1 MTSSLPFL
9 DLRREF
15 RLDPGTV
22 WLNTAHQGALP
33 RAAAREALR
42 AVRWKSRPHELTTER
57 FSEVPRALKTSL
69 GAFTGLPAEEIILA
83 NGASYGLHLLANG
96 LPLDPG
102 DEVLLMEGD
111 FPSNLLPWLDLRRRG
126 VAVRALRPRGEVL
139 TPAEVAVQLAPRTR
153 AVCLS
158 WVHSFSGLTL
168 DLERIGEH
176 CRANGTWLLLNATQA
191 LGWRG
196 LDPAAARAD
205 ALVCA
210 GWKWLCGPYG
220 TGFAW
225 LRPELRSQLRY
236 NQAYWLARG
245 SEASLRD
252 QGLDLGAVAPEDA
265 RRYDVFAT
273 ANFFNFMPWRASLEL
288 LRRHGPAR
296 IEAHTRGLA
305 ERFLAGLDRA
315 RFGIAG
321 EDGAGARSALCVFS
335 HRDAPRNEVLYR
347 RLLDAGIHLAL
358 RKGRLRLSAHLYNV
372 PDEIDRAL
380 EILDDAG

>member
-1 MTSSLPFL
+1 MSPSPAFL

-15 RLDPGTV
+15 RLDPGRV

-33 RAAAREALR
+33 RCAAREALR

-57 FSEVPRALKTSL
+57 FSAVPAALKASL
-69 GAFTGLPAEEIILA
+69 AALTGLPAEEIVLA

-111 FPSNLLPWLDLRRRG
+111 FPSNLLPWLDLSRRG
-126 VAVRALRPRGEVL
+126 VTVRAVKPRGEVL
-139 TPAEVAVQLAPRTR
+139 TAAEVALHLAPRTR

-158 WVHSFSGLTL
+158 WVHSFSGLAL

-176 CRANGTWLLLNATQA
+176 CRANRAWLLVNATQA
-191 LGWRG
+191 LGWRR
-196 LDPAAARAD
+196 LDPAAAPAD

-225 LRPELRSQLRY
+225 LRPELRSRLRY
-236 NQAYWLARG
+236 NQAYWQARG

-252 QGLDLGAVAPEDA
+252 AGLDLGAVAPEDA

-288 LRRHGPAR
+288 LRRQDPER
-296 IEAHTRGLA
+296 LEAHALGLA
-305 ERFLAGLDRA
+305 ERFLAGLDPA
-315 RFGIAG
+315 RFRVAG
-321 EDGAGARSALCVFS
+321 EDGGGARSALGVFS
-335 HRDAPRNEVLYR
+335 HRDPPRNEVLYR

-380 EILDDAG
+380 EILEEFG